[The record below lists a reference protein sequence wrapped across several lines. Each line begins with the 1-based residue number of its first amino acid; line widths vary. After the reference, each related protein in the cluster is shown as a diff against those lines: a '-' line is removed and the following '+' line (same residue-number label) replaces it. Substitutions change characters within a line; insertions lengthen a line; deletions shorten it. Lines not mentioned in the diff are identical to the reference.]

1 MRFTFAGH
9 SHSRPFLQPPLWA
22 TREAMPRLT
31 KVIEKKLGR
40 ERAMGEAIFG
50 ENEICIDPRQSSKD
64 YLDTLTHE
72 AMHLA
77 LPELNEEAI
86 TTSATFVARILWRQ
100 GYRKC
105 DL

>member
-1 MRFTFAGH
+1 
-9 SHSRPFLQPPLWA
+9 
-22 TREAMPRLT
+22 MPRLT

-40 ERAMGEAIFG
+40 ERAMG
-50 ENEICIDPRQSSKD
+50 
-64 YLDTLTHE
+64 
-72 AMHLA
+72 
-77 LPELNEEAI
+77 EAI